1 MERKIQIKPKKRIMR
16 RHGLCMQVIA
26 IITAND
32 QRHNPACYCFLLLLF
47 KFNLVKPYVMN
58 KTTRILLGIGACVAI
73 GAALGVL
80 IAPEEGA
87 ETRKKLMKRAR
98 KLSGTVSDGIDKGR
112 ESLEEIKSTLQ
123 KELSKVN
130 RKIEEIK
137 F

>member
-1 MERKIQIKPKKRIMR
+1 
-16 RHGLCMQVIA
+16 
-26 IITAND
+26 
-32 QRHNPACYCFLLLLF
+32 
-47 KFNLVKPYVMN
+47 MN
-58 KTTRILLGIGACVAI
+58 KTTRLLLGIGASIAI

-98 KLSGTVSDGIDKGR
+98 KLSGTVSDSIDQGR
-112 ESLEEIKSTLQ
+112 ESLEDIKATLQ
-123 KELSKVN
+123 KELHKVN

>member
-1 MERKIQIKPKKRIMR
+1 
-16 RHGLCMQVIA
+16 
-26 IITAND
+26 
-32 QRHNPACYCFLLLLF
+32 
-47 KFNLVKPYVMN
+47 MN
-58 KTTRILLGIGACVAI
+58 KATKILIGRGASIAI

-98 KLSGTVSDGIDKGR
+98 KLSGSVSDGLDQGR

-130 RKIEEIK
+130 RKIEGIK